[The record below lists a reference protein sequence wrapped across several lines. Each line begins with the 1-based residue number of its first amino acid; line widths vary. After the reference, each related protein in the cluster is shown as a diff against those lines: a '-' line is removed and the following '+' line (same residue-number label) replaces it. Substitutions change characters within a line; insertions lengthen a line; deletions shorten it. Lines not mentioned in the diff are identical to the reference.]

1 MTGPSGKP
9 ARLQG
14 KRQTGMKYFAYGSNM
29 SVARIRARVPS
40 ATVDSIA
47 SLAGHVMRFRK
58 RSNVD
63 GSAKCDVIE
72 TSNPGDRV
80 WGVVYDIDA
89 GEKTHLDD
97 AEGLGYGYEQKE
109 VELAGPD
116 GETLHAFT
124 YYATDIDDGRKPYT
138 WYTEHVL
145 RGARE
150 NGLPAGYV
158 AQIERVEALEDP
170 DRERHD
176 RELSIYR

>member
-1 MTGPSGKP
+1 
-9 ARLQG
+9 
-14 KRQTGMKYFAYGSNM
+14 MKYFSYGSNM
-29 SVARIRARVPS
+29 SVRRLRARTPS
-40 ATVDSIA
+40 ASVDTVA
-47 SLAGHVMRFRK
+47 SLAGHRLSFRK
-58 RSNVD
+58 RSNKD
-63 GSAKCDVIE
+63 GSAKCDIVA
-72 TSNPGDRV
+72 TSNPDDMV
-80 WGVVYDIDA
+80 WGVVFEIDDS
-89 GEKTHLDD
+89 EKTYLDN

-109 VELAGPD
+109 VELDGPD
-116 GETLHAFT
+116 GETLRAFT

-150 NGLPAGYV
+150 NDLPADYV